1 MLIIY
6 SLIQCGG
13 VFTTE
18 TMKKLSLLLISVWC
32 LLVLVGC
39 VGMESSYKPFDSVS
53 GGYGDTKL
61 TNDVYVVFM
70 DANGFTDLS
79 LTKKY
84 FSKHAAEVTLANDY
98 DCFVVLETK
107 NTLSTSYKTSNVAAK
122 NTKYYSSY
130 LPPVS
135 DASETNKYDANSLA
149 GLIQLYK
156 GEGATDCRKARN
168 ILSDEVL

>member
-1 MLIIY
+1 
-6 SLIQCGG
+6 
-13 VFTTE
+13 
-18 TMKKLSLLLISVWC
+18 MKKLILLMSVVVWG
-32 LLVLVGC
+32 LVGC

-53 GGYGDTKL
+53 GGYGDAKL

-84 FSKHAAEVTLANDY
+84 FLKHAAEVTLANDY

-107 NTLSTSYKTSNVAAK
+107 NTLSTSYKTNNAVAK

-130 LPPVS
+130 LPSVS
-135 DASETNKYDANSLA
+135 AESEINKYDANSLA
-149 GLIQLYK
+149 GLVQFHKVDAK
-156 GEGATDCRKARN
+156 GESVPDCRQARN
-168 ILSDEVL
+168 ILSDTVL